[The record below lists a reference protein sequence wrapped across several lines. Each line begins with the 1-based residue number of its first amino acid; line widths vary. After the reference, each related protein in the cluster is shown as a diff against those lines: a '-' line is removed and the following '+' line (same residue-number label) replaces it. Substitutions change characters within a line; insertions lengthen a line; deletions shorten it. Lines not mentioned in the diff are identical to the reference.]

1 MSLNFIS
8 SNIIEEREGL
18 IMRAVRKFILVF
30 SVLMILG
37 IVLATFPQDSQAI
50 PPFARKYKTACTTCH
65 WSSFPKLN
73 AFGRAYLANG
83 LRMPGGADEVFVKD
97 EPVAMGASAWS
108 RLFPKKAVWPG
119 DMPGMPPIG
128 LSFSSEY
135 KWTRER
141 PLDPMGADDPGS
153 PERAPDTYFNGINE
167 VQLLS
172 GGTLGETLSWFSVI
186 TLWANPGFGHS
197 TVDVHRAYFN
207 YSPFIF
213 GEQGLVNFRFGKIEP
228 RAVPMS
234 NHRRQLRTTMYL
246 MNNFPAIPVGN
257 FFGFSPNQQGVE
269 IWGSMNGPG
278 GKGGFQWAAGIVN
291 GQPGMAIHIFNDT
304 ATGMTQEIADH
315 VHERNEGRGAFDVN
329 NGKDWY
335 VTASYKIGGMG
346 VHGEESVDDSLV
358 AKENWQDDQLTIKG
372 YYYQGTTGAWVDS
385 PDGSTTGNAFFQS
398 GMMGADPNGGDAMWD
413 RDANR
418 FKRFGVVLDANW
430 WNFNFIG
437 AASFF
442 RDDLKGTTTY
452 PMMAAMGMPREQGDK
467 FETDIYTAEVQYV
480 LFPWLIPSYR
490 LENVN
495 PSFDARDVKSFNRH
509 SFDIAILARANMKV
523 LIGGSFTERPDSRSG
538 VGGIQIATPDMPPL
552 DDTFRIGV
560 DIDF

>member
-1 MSLNFIS
+1 MGKRSF
-8 SNIIEEREGL
+8 L
-18 IMRAVRKFILVF
+18 IAF
-30 SVLMILG
+30 SVFAIVGILW
-37 IVLATFPQDSQAI
+37 AAFPRDSQAI

-65 WSSFPKLN
+65 WSTFPKLN
-73 AFGRAYLANG
+73 AFGRAYRANG
-83 LRMPGGADEVFVKD
+83 LRMPGGDEVFVKD

-108 RLFPKKAVWPG
+108 KLFPKAVWPG
-119 DMPGMPPIG
+119 DIPGMPPIG

-141 PLDPMGADDPGS
+141 PLAPMGSDDGR

-186 TLWANPGFGHS
+186 TLWENPGFGHS

-207 YSPFIF
+207 YAPFLF

-246 MNNFPAIPVGN
+246 MNNFPTIPAGN

-269 IWGSMNGPG
+269 IWGGLNGPG
-278 GKGGFQWAAGIVN
+278 GKGGFEWAAGIVN
-291 GQPGMAIHIFNDT
+291 GQPGMPIHIFKDT

-335 VTASYKIGGMG
+335 VTASYKVGGMG
-346 VHGEESVDDSLV
+346 VLGEEDVDESLV
-358 AKENWQDDQLTIKG
+358 AKENWQDDQITVKG
-372 YYYQGTTGAWVDS
+372 YYYQGTTGAFIDTPGGGV
-385 PDGSTTGNAFFQS
+385 GNA
-398 GMMGADPNGGDAMWD
+398 AEGDGWD

-437 AASFF
+437 AASYL

-452 PMMAAMGMPREQGDK
+452 EGNMMMPEETGDK
-467 FETDIYTAEVQYV
+467 FDVDIYTAEVQWV
-480 LFPWLIPSYR
+480 ALPWLIPSYR

-495 PSFDARDVKSFNRH
+495 PSYDARDVKSFNRH
-509 SFDIAILARANMKV
+509 SFDIAILARANMKILV
-523 LIGGSFTERPDSRSG
+523 GGSFTARPDSRVGNGG
-538 VGGIQIATPDMPPL
+538 VELDTPDMPPL
-552 DDTFRIGV
+552 DDIMRIGV
-560 DIDF
+560 DICF